1 MQTELKRMQTFR
13 VAGLAVRTK
22 NSDEFDPT
30 KAQIPN
36 LWNAV
41 FATKVLEKIPNQPV
55 SKAVYAVYSHYES
68 DASGEYDLTVG
79 ALIDEPSSEFR
90 YVDICPGDYLV
101 FQARGELPAALIQ
114 TWGKIWAYFVQRPE
128 LVRSFQT
135 DFEHYVGAQAVDV
148 YIGIT
153 SNP

>member
-13 VAGLAVRTK
+13 VAGLAVRTN

-41 FATKVLEKIPNQPV
+41 TATKVLEKVPNQPF

-79 ALIDEPSSEFR
+79 ALIDEPSSEFTIDEPSSEFR
-90 YVDICPGDYLV
+90 YVDIFSGVYLV
-101 FQARGELPAALIQ
+101 FQARG
-114 TWGKIWAYFVQRPE
+114 
-128 LVRSFQT
+128 
-135 DFEHYVGAQAVDV
+135 
-148 YIGIT
+148 
-153 SNP
+153 